1 MKRLPFVS
9 IAVFAVSVIAAT
21 TLSCSAAK
29 DGIVASGTIEATEVR
44 ISSKSQGEL
53 LALRA
58 AEGETV
64 AKGQTLA
71 EIDHEALD
79 LQLGQAVAGVD
90 YADAQLRL
98 LLEGA
103 REEDIAQAS
112 EVLAQASEALKLAEA
127 DDARTKELLLT
138 GSTTRKQADDAAARY
153 AVAKAQYAQAEQ
165 ALKKL
170 SNLARPEE
178 LVAARAKLEQA
189 RYSRL
194 ILEKSIRDCTVA
206 SPLSGTVSLKL
217 AEAGELVGVGT
228 GLYVIADLS
237 LVHLTIYV
245 SEADLGRV
253 SIGRE
258 ADVRVDSFPDRPFV
272 GKVASIA
279 QEAEFT
285 PKNVQ
290 TKDERIKLVF
300 GVKIDIP
307 NPDSVL
313 KPGMSADA
321 TLRTD
326 ATHLTTATG
335 RAGAGQATK

>member
-1 MKRLPFVS
+1 MISHIGLPAFRRAS
-9 IAVFAVSVIAAT
+9 ALFAAAAAVAAFTAAT
-21 TLSCSAAK
+21 VSCSAGK

-44 ISSKSQGEL
+44 VSSKSQGEL
-53 LALRA
+53 LSLAV
-58 AEGETV
+58 AEGESV
-64 AKGQTLA
+64 KQGQTLA
-71 EIDHEALD
+71 LIDHEGLD
-79 LQLGQAVAGVD
+79 LQLAQATAGVD

-98 LLEGA
+98 LLKGA

-112 EVLAQASEALKLAEA
+112 EALAQASENLKIAES
-127 DDARTKELLLT
+127 DDARAKELLRT

-165 ALKKL
+165 GLKKL
-170 SNLARPEE
+170 SNFARPEE
-178 LVAARAKLEQA
+178 TTAARAKLEQA

-194 ILEKSIRDCTVA
+194 LLEKAVRDCTVV
-206 SPLSGTVSLKL
+206 SPINGTATLKL

-228 GLYVIADLS
+228 GLYVLADLS

-245 SEADLGRV
+245 SESDLGKI
-253 SIGRE
+253 SIGQE
-258 ADVRVDSFPDRPFV
+258 ADVRVDSYSDRSFA
-272 GKVASIA
+272 GRVASIA

-307 NPDSVL
+307 NPDGIL
-313 KPGMSADA
+313 KSGMSADA
-321 TLRTD
+321 TL
-326 ATHLTTATG
+326 LT
-335 RAGAGQATK
+335 GAAAKAK

>member
-1 MKRLPFVS
+1 MKRYLFV
-9 IAVFAVSVIAAT
+9 AVIAAAASF
-21 TLSCSAAK
+21 SCSAAK
-29 DGIVASGTIEATEVR
+29 GGIVASGTIEATDVR
-44 ISSKSQGEL
+44 ISSKAQGEL
-53 LALRA
+53 LSLKV

-64 AKGQTLA
+64 AEGQTLA

-79 LQLGQAVAGVD
+79 LQLAQAIAGVD

-98 LLEGA
+98 LLKGA

-112 EVLAQASEALKLAEA
+112 EALAQASENLKIAEA
-127 DDARTKELLLT
+127 DDARAKELLQS

-178 LVAARAKLEQA
+178 LVASRAKLEQA

-194 ILEKSIRDCTVA
+194 LLEKSIRDCTVV
-206 SPLSGTVSLKL
+206 SPLSGTASLRL

-245 SEADLGRV
+245 SESDLGRI
-253 SIGRE
+253 SIGQE
-258 ADVRVDSFPDRPFV
+258 ADVRVDSYPDRPFL

-290 TKDERIKLVF
+290 TKDERVKLVF

-307 NPDSVL
+307 NPEGIL

-321 TLRTD
+321 TLRADAAVRTD
-326 ATHLTTATG
+326 SAVLTDPALN
-335 RAGAGQATK
+335 ATKGTK